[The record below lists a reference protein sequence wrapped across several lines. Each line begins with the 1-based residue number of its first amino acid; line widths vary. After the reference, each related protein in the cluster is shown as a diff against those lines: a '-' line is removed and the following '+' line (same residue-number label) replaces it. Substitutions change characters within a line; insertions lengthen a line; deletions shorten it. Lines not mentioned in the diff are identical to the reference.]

1 MRRLAV
7 LLMMILAGCSNRSS
21 VPNDIIQPD
30 SMQKIMRD
38 VILAEQYSVQY
49 LPKDSLKPDKL
60 KANQDMLAAIFK
72 IHGVTREDFK
82 KSLQFYESRPDMS
95 KKIFDSLSE
104 DANRHKQLPA
114 YPKPMV
120 KALPVR

>member
-1 MRRLAV
+1 MRRLTV
-7 LLMMILAGCSNRSS
+7 LLIMMMAGCSNRSS

-30 SMQKIMRD
+30 SMQRIMRD

-60 KANQDMLAAIFK
+60 KANEDLLEAIFR
-72 IHGVTREDFK
+72 IHRITREDFK

-95 KKIFDSLSE
+95 KKIFDSLS
-104 DANRHKQLPA
+104 D
-114 YPKPMV
+114 
-120 KALPVR
+120 

>member
-1 MRRLAV
+1 MRRLTV
-7 LLMMILAGCSNRSS
+7 LFVMIMAGCSNRSS

-30 SMQKIMRD
+30 SMQRIMKD

-60 KANQDMLAAIFK
+60 VANEELLEAIFK
-72 IHGVTREDFK
+72 VHRITREEFK

-95 KKIFDSLSE
+95 KKIFDSLSD
-104 DANRHKQLPA
+104 DANRHRQPPA
-114 YPKPMV
+114 NPKPMV